1 MNRGNHYETAFEA
14 FLRELRLP
22 YVAVDESK
30 KALFS
35 GSKLKSFDF
44 VVYSRSGPNLLVDIK
59 GRKAIG
65 DGGGAGASLQTW
77 TNRQD
82 VDDLS
87 QWERIFGEGFKA
99 LFGFVFEVEP
109 LLAPPPGHFVHRQG
123 EVGRPAGA
131 WERHYLMLCV
141 DLCDY
146 RNHMSRR
153 SVRWDTVAMPMAE
166 FRQLARPMRDWLEPG
181 GAAANT
187 DLVPAAE
194 SVARV

>member
-1 MNRGNHYETAFEA
+1 MDRRNHYEIAFEA

-44 VVYSRSGPNLLVDIK
+44 VVYSKRGPNLLVDIK
-59 GRKAIG
+59 GRKALG
-65 DGGGAGASLQTW
+65 ESGASLQTW
-77 TNRQD
+77 ATRRD

-99 LFGFVFEVEP
+99 LFAFVFEVDP
-109 LLAPPPGHFVHRQG
+109 VLAPPPGHFVHRQG
-123 EVGRPAGA
+123 DERHAA
-131 WERHYLMLCV
+131 TLRERHYLMLGV
-141 DLCDY
+141 DLADY

-153 SVRWDTVAMPMAE
+153 SVRWDTVAMPTAE
-166 FRQLARPMRDWLEPG
+166 FRQLARPVRLWLEEI
-181 GAAANT
+181 
-187 DLVPAAE
+187 AE
-194 SVARV
+194 LELAGMKR

>member
-1 MNRGNHYETAFEA
+1 MDRRNHYEIAFEA

-44 VVYSRSGPNLLVDIK
+44 VVYSRQGANLLVDVK
-59 GRKAIG
+59 GRKATG
-65 DGGGAGASLQTW
+65 PAAGGSLQTW
-77 TNRQD
+77 ASRQD

-99 LFGFVFEVEP
+99 LFVFVFEVDP
-109 LLAPPPGHFVHRQG
+109 VLAPPPGHFVLRRG
-123 EVGRPAGA
+123 DSGYSALTS
-131 WERHYLMLCV
+131 ERHYLMMGV
-141 DLCDY
+141 DLADY

-153 SVRWDTVAMPMAE
+153 SVKWDTVAMPMAE
-166 FRQLARPMRDWLEPG
+166 FRMLARPVGHWLQEP
-181 GAAANT
+181 
-187 DLVPAAE
+187 AE
-194 SVARV
+194 VGLA

>member
-1 MNRGNHYETAFEA
+1 MDRRNHYEIAFEA

-44 VVYSRSGPNLLVDIK
+44 VVYSKNGPNLLVDVK
-59 GRKAIG
+59 GRKALG
-65 DGGGAGASLQTW
+65 EAGGGGRGSLQTW
-77 TNRQD
+77 ASRQD

-99 LFGFVFEVEP
+99 LFGFVFEVDP
-109 LLAPPPGHFVHRQG
+109 VLAPPPGHFVHRQG
-123 EVGRPAGA
+123 EAGA
-131 WERHYLMLCV
+131 PATLRERHYLMLGV

-153 SVRWDTVAMPMAE
+153 SVRWDTVAMPSAE
-166 FRQLARPMRDWLEPG
+166 FRQLARPMRDWLEM
-181 GAAANT
+181 AN
-187 DLVPAAE
+187 LVSTGQSAG
-194 SVARV
+194 

>member
-1 MNRGNHYETAFEA
+1 VDRRNHYEIAFEA

-44 VVYSRSGPNLLVDIK
+44 VVYARGGPNLLVDVK
-59 GRKAIG
+59 GRKALSEAG
-65 DGGGAGASLQTW
+65 RGGGAGGGGGPLQTW
-77 TNRQD
+77 CSRQD

-99 LFGFVFEVEP
+99 IFGFVFEVDP
-109 LLAPPPGHFVHRQG
+109 VLAPPPGHFVFREG
-123 EVGRPAGA
+123 EQTHPAAGR
-131 WERHYLMLCV
+131 ERHYLMLGV
-141 DLCDY
+141 DLGDY

-153 SVRWDTVAMPMAE
+153 SVRWDTVAMPSAE
-166 FRQLARPMRDWLEPG
+166 FRKLARPMRDWLEPG
-181 GAAANT
+181 TVMAGQP
-187 DLVPAAE
+187 V
-194 SVARV
+194 

>member
-1 MNRGNHYETAFEA
+1 MDRRNHYEIAFEA
-14 FLRELRLP
+14 FLRDLRLP

-44 VVYSRSGPNLLVDIK
+44 VVYSKSGPNLLVDVK
-59 GRKAIG
+59 GRKATG
-65 DGGGAGASLQTW
+65 EAGGGGRASLQTW
-77 TNRQD
+77 ASRQD

-99 LFGFVFEVEP
+99 LFGFVFEVDP
-109 LLAPPPGHFVHRQG
+109 VLAPPPGHFIFRQG
-123 EVGRPAGA
+123 DPALPA
-131 WERHYLMLCV
+131 TVHERHYLMLGV

-153 SVRWDTVAMPMAE
+153 SVRWDTVAMPSAE
-166 FRQLARPMRDWLEPG
+166 FRQLARPMRDWLEM
-181 GAAANT
+181 ADVT
-187 DLVPAAE
+187 
-194 SVARV
+194 ARQTAS